1 MSLPKWY
8 EIPLGGALVEPGN
21 TRKIRTGEWRT
32 FRPVIDQDKCIR
44 CRICWA
50 YCPEGAI
57 VEIDKEYVSSKGVKY
72 SVTYEIDYY
81 YCKGC
86 GICAEE
92 CPVKAIILVR
102 EYEK

>member
-1 MSLPKWY
+1 MSQVKWS
-8 EIPLGGALVEPGN
+8 EIPLGGAIVEPGS
-21 TRKIRTGEWRT
+21 TRKLRTGEWRV
-32 FRPVIDQDKCIR
+32 FKPVIDQDKCIR

-57 VEIDKEYVSSKGVKY
+57 LEVDKEYVTSKGVRY
-72 SVTYEIDYY
+72 SITYEIDYY

-92 CPVKAIILVR
+92 CPVKAVTLVR
-102 EYEK
+102 EH

>member
-8 EIPLGGALVEPGN
+8 ELALGGAITEPGS
-21 TRKIRTGEWRT
+21 TRKVKTGEWRT
-32 FRPVIDQDKCIR
+32 FKPVIDQEKCIR

-57 VEIDKEYVSSKGVKY
+57 IELDKEYVTQKGVKY

-92 CPVKAIILVR
+92 CPVKAITLVR
-102 EYEK
+102 EEK